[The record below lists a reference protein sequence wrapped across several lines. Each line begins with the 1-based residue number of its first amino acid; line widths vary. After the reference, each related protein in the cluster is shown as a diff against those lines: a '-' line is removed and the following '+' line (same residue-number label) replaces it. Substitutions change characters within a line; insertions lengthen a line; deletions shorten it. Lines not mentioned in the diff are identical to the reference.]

1 MHLHIGFA
9 EFLVFLLY
17 YLIAKAALQLANIEA
32 RRTGLTV
39 IAGITGL
46 FA

>member
-1 MHLHIGFA
+1 MHLHIGLA
-9 EFLVFLLY
+9 EFVVFLLY
-17 YLIAKAALQLANIEA
+17 YLLAKGLIQFANIEA
-32 RRTGLTV
+32 RRNGLTV